1 MTSSRKKGDLVS
13 LDDVDFSHC
22 EVESEFS
29 GFDTAFKT
37 KPVAAKGK
45 DANLATQSLLKKD
58 VRKCWIWNFLR
69 FAPNNILFAVDV
81 G

>member
-58 VRKCWIWNFLR
+58 VRKCWI
-69 FAPNNILFAVDV
+69 
-81 G
+81 